1 VDGGT
6 GFSSVFICVHLW
18 FPFCFPLIMSEANV
32 SSVDAIDMFRA
43 ALLVYVS
50 KARPVL
56 EDACDEVSRTRQWL
70 QTSQRVHW
78 ENEVRKRT
86 RVLENAQQALF
97 SASIANL
104 HEQGMAEKAAVT
116 RAKRALTDAED
127 KLRRTKRWS
136 MDFDQHVGPLVKQLE
151 QLRTVLAN
159 SLPKATVH
167 LSQVVKTLDA
177 YANVAPSSAG
187 VETAP
192 IAADAGSTDENP
204 AQGTDVKS

>member
-1 VDGGT
+1 
-6 GFSSVFICVHLW
+6 
-18 FPFCFPLIMSEANV
+18 MSEANV
-32 SSVDAIDMFRA
+32 SSVDAIDLFRA

-50 KARPVL
+50 KAKPVL

-86 RVLENAQQALF
+86 RTLENAQQALF

-104 HEQGMAEKAAVT
+104 HDQGMAEKAAVT
-116 RAKRALTDAED
+116 KAKRALTDAEE
-127 KLRRTKRWS
+127 KLRRVKRWS

-159 SLPKATVH
+159 SLPKASVH

-187 VETAP
+187 VATAP
-192 IAADAGSTDENP
+192 VAAEADGVSAAEPTSEVPPQT
-204 AQGTDVKS
+204 T